1 MIQPEK
7 YDRFITGLVGGLIFP
22 FIIGMVIFL
31 FSSGEMSL
39 GSYLAR
45 LKDTKII
52 THSITLCVFP
62 NIIIFLLF
70 NRFDML
76 RATRG
81 TLAITIVWAI
91 IVFAIKFTT

>member
-1 MIQPEK
+1 MTLQEK
-7 YDRFITGLVGGLIFP
+7 YDRLITGMIGGFIFP
-22 FIIGMVIFL
+22 FIIGIIIFL

-39 GSYLAR
+39 ASYLSK
-45 LKDTKII
+45 LKDSDII

-62 NIIIFLLF
+62 NIFIFLIF

-76 RATRG
+76 RAVQG

-91 IVFAIKFTT
+91 IVFVVKFLT